1 MTGIAT
7 IVCLVLAVATMLI
20 AGVRAGR
27 DQVVG
32 RPELVAAALLELGVL
47 VYVVTRVVDLVG
59 GHRTSSAVIVAVY
72 LVGIALVMPIAAVLA
87 LAERSR
93 WGPIVLGFGA
103 LVVCV
108 LFARLNQIWSVRG

>member
-7 IVCLVLAVATMLI
+7 IVCLVLAGVTMLV
-20 AGVRAGR
+20 AGIRAAR
-27 DQVVG
+27 D
-32 RPELVAAALLELGVL
+32 RPVERLEIVTAGLLEVGVL
-47 VYVVTRVVDLVG
+47 VYVAVRAVDLVG
-59 GHRTSSAVIVAVY
+59 GHRASSLGIVVVY
-72 LVGIALVMPIAAVLA
+72 LVGIALVMPVAAALG

-108 LFARLNQIWSVRG
+108 LFARLDQIWSPGG